1 MGGLLESVWVRWVAW
16 IGLNSML
23 KDGLN
28 FDLESMGCLSVWVWV
43 FFGFV
48 VFFFFF
54 FLGSLS
60 FTGFEVWCFFLGLLM
75 LWHTKLKLAMV
86 WNWRYKWVSRFFF
99 YYYYYFLFGLGWSG
113 FLFFFSFSFL
123 LSLGLGDLGTRKEKK
138 KKSKKKKLH
147 WVTSMGTT
155 NSVKNIKWWKM
166 SDGAKRVWYFKV
178 MSD

>member
-1 MGGLLESVWVRWVAW
+1 MGGLLESVWVWWVAW

-28 FDLESMGCLSVWVWV
+28 FDLESMGWLSVWVWV

-60 FTGFEVWCFFLGLLM
+60 FIGFEVWCFFLGLLM

-123 LSLGLGDLGTRKEKK
+123 LSLGLGDLGTGKEKR
-138 KKSKKKKLH
+138 KKSKKKSCTEWQVWEPQTVWKILSDGK
-147 WVTSMGTT
+147 WV
-155 NSVKNIKWWKM
+155 
-166 SDGAKRVWYFKV
+166 GAKRVWYFKV